1 MDFLDDTL
9 IEQYLDVLGFDV
21 FLQTVAL
28 YVEQSSIYLQ
38 QLDQAIE
45 QQDYAMWQES
55 CHILKSA
62 SGNTGLKQVFSKAGE
77 LEYSTQ
83 EFTKLAQGLAELK
96 QLNKVSIERIQK
108 RLA

>member
-28 YVEQSSIYLQ
+28 YVEQSSIYLK
-38 QLDQAIE
+38 QLHQAIE
-45 QQDYAMWQES
+45 QQDHALWQES

-77 LEYSTQ
+77 LEYSKQ
-83 EFTKLAQGLAELK
+83 EFSSLAQGLAELE
-96 QLNKVSIERIQK
+96 QLNITSIERIQK